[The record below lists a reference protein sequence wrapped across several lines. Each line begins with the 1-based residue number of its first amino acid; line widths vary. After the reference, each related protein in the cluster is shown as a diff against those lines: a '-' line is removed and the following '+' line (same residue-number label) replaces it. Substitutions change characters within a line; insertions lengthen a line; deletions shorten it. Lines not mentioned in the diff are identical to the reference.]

1 MPVPECLRARVRMT
15 TCGRALPEK
24 NVLGGSIDP
33 GGVSRCLFQVRGW
46 LGTPSPRCSPLRF
59 DSGGA
64 VSGGQAKC
72 RNVADGVPTFERA
85 PHFLDGTPIVRS
97 TTSMAWGYW
106 WASVPLAPR
115 VRGHL
120 KYGCPGPCFDSF
132 GEALCFGTSAF
143 GQRGSL
149 QGASPAGRVDRRGS
163 ERLAAGWFG
172 PHGTEAGF
180 TSEHPFFEG
189 RPERNAPEG
198 NQVVS
203 RFPGVCLRDRMGKD
217 ALSMHCLARVF
228 QQCSWA
234 RWRPALRVGVGL
246 YCVAEVPSDASH

>member
-1 MPVPECLRARVRMT
+1 MRPITNRRTPGCHRLRTWPPANPLQLRLCLLCLAPFRQWQRAKAASVPVPECLRARVRMT

-33 GGVSRCLFQVRGW
+33 GGVSRCLFQARGW

-106 WASVPLAPR
+106 WASVPWAPR

-149 QGASPAGRVDRRGS
+149 QGASPGGACG
-163 ERLAAGWFG
+163 
-172 PHGTEAGF
+172 
-180 TSEHPFFEG
+180 
-189 RPERNAPEG
+189 
-198 NQVVS
+198 
-203 RFPGVCLRDRMGKD
+203 
-217 ALSMHCLARVF
+217 
-228 QQCSWA
+228 
-234 RWRPALRVGVGL
+234 
-246 YCVAEVPSDASH
+246 